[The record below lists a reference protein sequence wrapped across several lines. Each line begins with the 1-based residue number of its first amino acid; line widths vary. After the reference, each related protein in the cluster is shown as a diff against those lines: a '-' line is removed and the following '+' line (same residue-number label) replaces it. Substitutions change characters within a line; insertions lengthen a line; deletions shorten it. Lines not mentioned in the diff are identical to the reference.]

1 VTADNDRGRPATVH
15 VIVTCA
21 NRKNRPIPAELQ
33 LGNVGGRSFAER
45 ARRWIAR
52 LAKGTL
58 APHAVAAD
66 LYAGE
71 HWSVARR
78 FPELGLSG
86 ETVRLWACSAGYGLI
101 PATAPVM
108 PYHATLTPGQAD
120 SVPGD
125 SAAWWS
131 ELSQWTGPEPSLTR
145 SIKAL
150 VAEDAG
156 AVFLLVLSRNYLNA
170 CGPDVAAARAY
181 IGEAGQLMIV
191 SAGTRPQ
198 GDLADLMIP
207 ADARLQARFGG
218 TRRALNARIGG
229 HLLSTG
235 IRNAAEATEHMK
247 RLLAEQPPVP
257 RYDRLKQSDREILDR
272 IAERLGREPGASAN
286 RLLRE
291 FRDAGIACEQHRFSR
306 LFRTLADARL

>member
-1 VTADNDRGRPATVH
+1 MTGGDHRRSSTVH
-15 VIVTCA
+15 VVVTCA
-21 NRKNRPIPAELQ
+21 NRKSRPIPAALQ
-33 LGNVGGRSFAER
+33 LGNVGGRSVGER

-52 LAKGTL
+52 LAKSTL
-58 APHAVAAD
+58 GPRIAATD

-78 FPELGLSG
+78 FPELRLPG

-101 PATAPVM
+101 PADAPIK

-131 ELSQWTGPEPSLTR
+131 ELGQWAGPASCVPR
-145 SIKAL
+145 SIQTL
-150 VAEDAG
+150 VTEDPT
-156 AVFLLVLSRNYLNA
+156 AVFMLVLSRNYLNA
-170 CGPDVAAARAY
+170 CGPDVAAARAQ
-181 IGEAGQLMIV
+181 IGEPSRLLIV

-218 TRRALNARIGG
+218 TRRALNARIGA
-229 HLLSTG
+229 HLLSEG
-235 IRNAAEATEHMK
+235 IRDAGAATEHMK
-247 RLLAEQPPVP
+247 SLLAEQPPVP
-257 RYDRLKQSDREILDR
+257 RYDRMRQSDQEILDR
-272 IAERLGREPGASAN
+272 IAERLGHEPGASAN
-286 RLLRE
+286 RLLRD
-291 FRDAGIACEQHRFSR
+291 FRDAGLACEQHRFSR
-306 LFRTLADARL
+306 LFRTFVDARL